1 MNRVNRERGEKLI
14 CFLFPQRMLDYVD
27 LMDAL
32 IMPSACVMRIKA
44 DIPVSA
50 LIATLQ
56 SIPAMFVVRI
66 LYTTWRV
73 EVRKTKRFLS

>member
-1 MNRVNRERGEKLI
+1 
-14 CFLFPQRMLDYVD
+14 MLDYVD

-56 SIPAMFVVRI
+56 SIPAMFVVKI
-66 LYTTWRV
+66 LYTAWRV
-73 EVRKTKRFLS
+73 EVRKTNRFLS